1 MQSNRSFYIHEVILS
16 RVVNL
21 MLNSVLS
28 LRHPDIYR
36 TYFRN
41 HELESLFVEKKKKK
55 KVGWL
60 KPKNLY
66 TKIVPFFFLTQCI
79 LMMSWFNLLLWLGMD
94 Y

>member
-55 KVGWL
+55 KGRLVEAKEPL
-60 KPKNLY
+60 HKNC
-66 TKIVPFFFLTQCI
+66 TFFFSYPMHIDDELV
-79 LMMSWFNLLLWLGMD
+79 
-94 Y
+94 